1 MIVIGGGLAGLA
13 AGVALAE
20 SGWRVRLFEQRPFL
34 GGRATSY
41 VLPDGEHVDNC
52 QHVTLGCCT
61 NLEDFYRR
69 IGAAGKIKFFDRLL
83 FLDPQGRRGKMQAG
97 FLPAPFHLT
106 GSFAAFAPL
115 SLLDK
120 LSIARAMLDILQTQ
134 GNPADLQEK
143 GGISMLEWLRRRGQ
157 TKRAIERFWRVVL
170 VSALDEELDRTDAR
184 FGVDVFWKVF
194 LSNSTGYRM
203 GVPAVPLANL
213 YDGCKSEIERRGG
226 EVVLRAPVRGL
237 KMESGELAGIRLDEG
252 REETADA
259 YVFAVP
265 HAVLAELLPQS
276 MKQSD
281 PALSNLEKIK
291 VAPITGVHFWFDRP
305 VMKEPFVTLLD
316 TTTQWIFNK
325 TALYGDSNG
334 QANTALT
341 GQYLQLVISASYDL
355 LQKPRQEIIDLCL
368 EEVRKALPAARNA
381 ELVKATVIKEAAATF
396 SPEPGVDRWRPRQ
409 QTSIP
414 RLFLAGDWTDTGWPA
429 TMEGAVRSGYLAAEA
444 LLRSDGTPLKFLQP
458 DLPPDGFI
466 AMWLGKHTALVDSPD
481 VRRQSTRALI
491 GLRKNGEKSL
501 DSETYVREPRK
512 GDRLRRF
519 GS

>member
-1 MIVIGGGLAGLA
+1 VIVIGGGLAGLA

-83 FLDPQGRRGKMQAG
+83 FLDPQGRRGVMHAG
-97 FLPAPFHLT
+97 LLPAPFHLT

-115 SLLDK
+115 ALLDK

-134 GNPADLQEK
+134 GKPADLQEK

-184 FGVDVFWKVF
+184 FGVDVFWKAF

-203 GVPAVPLANL
+203 GVPSVPLANL
-213 YDGCKSEIERRGG
+213 YDGCKLEIERRGG
-226 EVVLRAPVRGL
+226 EVALRTPVRGL
-237 KMESGELAGIRLDEG
+237 KIANGELAGVRFDEG
-252 REETADA
+252 KEETADA

-265 HAVLAELLPQS
+265 HTALAELLPES
-276 MKQSD
+276 VKQSD
-281 PALSNLEKIK
+281 PSLANLDKIK

-305 VMKEPFVTLLD
+305 VMSEPFLTLLD

-325 TALYGDSNG
+325 TALYADSN
-334 QANTALT
+334 AKDNTAPAV
-341 GQYLQLVISASYDL
+341 QYLQLVISASYDL

-368 EEVRKALPAARNA
+368 AEVCVALPAARDA
-381 ELVKATVIKEAAATF
+381 KLVKATVIKEAAATF
-396 SPEPGVDRWRPRQ
+396 SPEPGVDRWRPKQR
-409 QTSIP
+409 TSVP

-444 LLRSDGTPLKFLQP
+444 LLRATGAPRKFLQP
-458 DLPPDGFI
+458 DLEPDGFI
-466 AMWLGKHTALVDSPD
+466 AMWLGRQNTA
-481 VRRQSTRALI
+481 T
-491 GLRKNGEKSL
+491 
-501 DSETYVREPRK
+501 
-512 GDRLRRF
+512 
-519 GS
+519 GSS